1 MSYVL
6 EGETPGDNVGR
17 SIASAGDVDRDG
29 ILDILIGAPSVD
41 DIEVDGGQAYLML
54 GADLGA
60 PGAIHLGQAS
70 YIFSAVDEHEVAG
83 REIVSGD
90 FNGDG
95 MMDLAVGAPDA
106 GSNMPRRGH
115 SYVLFAK

>member
-1 MSYVL
+1 M
-6 EGETPGDNVGR
+6 E
-17 SIASAGDVDRDG
+17 DRDPRV
-29 ILDILIGAPSVD
+29 LTLALCSPTREVRVDILLVFGF
-41 DIEVDGGQAYLML
+41 EVDGGQAYLML